1 MWERMKDQ
9 PLGKNDSPQ
18 WEALL
23 SKRTLHSTQSTHFLL
38 VHKNKVTRARN
49 WPVVGHRERNFKL
62 GKELEVLLLS
72 LIGETGTDQQHLCGT
87 RQERK
92 SVTIADTRAHVATQ
106 RGGSAPS
113 RDPSSPWGPR
123 LGSLHSG
130 PASEKTW
137 DAWSSP
143 DTRRATRDTRNRGSA
158 SRGWCRGS
166 AATSPSRSGS
176 WWLGVD
182 ESTWSFLKKR
192 DMKTWQP
199 TRGNETD
206 WEFTDWTPSLIIL
219 NSKSNYVLLITKEKV
234 CWSWASGIFH
244 PLATK
249 LPTKTDALLHLPKS
263 WEGTWTRLQG
273 GLKWGIGHQ

>member
-23 SKRTLHSTQSTHFLL
+23 SKRTLHSTQSTHWFIKIKQLEPETDLL
-38 VHKNKVTRARN
+38 LATGSAISNLARN
-49 WPVVGHRERNFKL
+49 WKYCSSVWSVKPVPTSSICV
-62 GKELEVLLLS
+62 
-72 LIGETGTDQQHLCGT
+72 
-87 RQERK
+87 
-92 SVTIADTRAHVATQ
+92 AHVKTGSRRRSLT
-106 RGGSAPS
+106 RGHTWQP

-143 DTRRATRDTRNRGSA
+143 DTRRATRDTGNRGSA

-182 ESTWSFLKKR
+182 ESTWSF
-192 DMKTWQP
+192 
-199 TRGNETD
+199 
-206 WEFTDWTPSLIIL
+206 
-219 NSKSNYVLLITKEKV
+219 
-234 CWSWASGIFH
+234 
-244 PLATK
+244 
-249 LPTKTDALLHLPKS
+249 
-263 WEGTWTRLQG
+263 
-273 GLKWGIGHQ
+273 